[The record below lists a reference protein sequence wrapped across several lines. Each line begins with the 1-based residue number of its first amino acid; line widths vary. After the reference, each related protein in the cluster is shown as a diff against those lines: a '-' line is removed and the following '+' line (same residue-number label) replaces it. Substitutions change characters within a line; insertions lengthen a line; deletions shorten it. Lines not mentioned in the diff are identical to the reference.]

1 MGADLC
7 ETPLCSSTA
16 ITTRGDDTA
25 EAIAGTWQSSG
36 RQSDRMPEPQL
47 IVLGYGAQSSARAR
61 QRDADRGLL
70 HRIRPGV
77 YVDRTVWASANPE
90 QQLRW
95 KARGPGL
102 QRPETVFAGS
112 TAAVLHG
119 LPMLWPL
126 PDRPEI
132 VQPRARRTASTTQAI
147 HRSTL
152 APPEPVLLDGVAV
165 TSIARTVVD
174 LAGLL
179 SFRRALVPLDAA
191 LRAGAGRVDL
201 LEELERARPQAVQR
215 AACAISWADGDAATA
230 GESASRATLLE
241 LGYPLPRLQVPI
253 PGTAYDVDLGLL
265 EHGWLFEF
273 DGHAKYQRAEFL
285 RGRTPAE
292 VVIAEKRREDEIR
305 AITGARFLR
314 WTWTEVLRVDPMR
327 RSLARTGI
335 PREPWRGT
343 PRSL

>member
-1 MGADLC
+1 MCGR
-7 ETPLCSSTA
+7 PFCSSTA
-16 ITTRGDDTA
+16 IAIRGAHPDGDVV
-25 EAIAGTWQSSG
+25 GTGQSAG

-47 IVLGYGAQSSARAR
+47 IVLGYGAQSSARAL

-77 YVDRTVWASANPE
+77 YVDRTAWEAANPE

-95 KARGPGL
+95 KARGLGL
-102 QRPETVFAGS
+102 QRPDTIFAGS

-132 VQPRARRTASTTQAI
+132 VQPRARRTASTSQAI

-152 APPEPVLLDGVAV
+152 APPEPVLLDGIAV
-165 TSIARTVVD
+165 TSVARTVVD

-179 SFRRALVPLDAA
+179 SFRRALLPLDAA
-191 LRAGAGRVDL
+191 LRTGARRDELFG
-201 LEELERARPQAVQR
+201 ELEQARPQAAQR
-215 AACAISWADGDAATA
+215 ASCAISWADGDAATA
-230 GESASRATLLE
+230 GESATRATLLE

-265 EHGWLFEF
+265 EYGWLFEF

-292 VVIAEKRREDEIR
+292 VVIAEKRREHEIR

-314 WTWTEVLRVDPMR
+314 WTWTEVLRVEPMR
-327 RSLARTGI
+327 RSLARTRI

-343 PRSL
+343 PRSH